1 MVHRQQP
8 AAQGGAVAK
17 EMTVRDALNMAMEEE
32 LERDDKVFIIG
43 EEVAEYDGAYKV
55 GRSDLV
61 IHCIQCVTDRKQQ
74 FTKSRG
80 TQGHRS
86 MYYYFYVSLLK
97 SGYGKLSLLVGNP
110 PCPPSSR

>member
-1 MVHRQQP
+1 MLSLSLSLSFSLSFFLSPFLLLTPSLNYLQNSCHFRCLSVSVVHRQQP

-61 IHCIQCVTDRKQQ
+61 IHCIQCVTD
-74 FTKSRG
+74 
-80 TQGHRS
+80 
-86 MYYYFYVSLLK
+86 
-97 SGYGKLSLLVGNP
+97 
-110 PCPPSSR
+110 